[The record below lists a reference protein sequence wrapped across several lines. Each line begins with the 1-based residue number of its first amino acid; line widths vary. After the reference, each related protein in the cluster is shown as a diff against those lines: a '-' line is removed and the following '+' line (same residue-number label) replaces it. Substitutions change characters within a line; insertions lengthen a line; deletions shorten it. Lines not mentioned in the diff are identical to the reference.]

1 MVRKKRIVIICTTIF
16 LIIIAFFL
24 LYIGNYYNNLS
35 EPKNILGTFIDNI
48 SNNIIELN
56 KFNSKYNLGDNF
68 SITGNMSFDLASEKY
83 LPNSIN
89 IEDLE
94 KYNLIN
100 NLNNSK
106 ISYAIAQDKDNKEL
120 FLEARDTIGTE
131 DIFYNKYLI
140 ENSTKYY
147 FVSKILSTYIN
158 NGSSNYFENINNE
171 YTTKDNID
179 YLYNFII
186 KSLKNNINEKK
197 ISKTETN
204 ISINGKD
211 TSTYQISY
219 TINDTEIRTML
230 SNILNDLKKDNKADT
245 ILTNIDENFHKRKI
259 SDNKI
264 FLSKKECFVLN
275 IFVDKRFS
283 NPLEYQLVKIT
294 KGSKNVLSYVLDNKN
309 KRTITY
315 INDDTMDFIGYVNI
329 AKNSISI
336 NFNDNNNKDIG
347 TLKYNKNS
355 NGFNFNLLFNYNN
368 KSYDIVFSS
377 KFIKY
382 SKSGYTNEVNSSFKY
397 LENNIN
403 ILNGNIKAVTKIKRN
418 VKIREDISNAV
429 LNSSLNKEQI
439 AYRDNLYNNI
449 VKRLKNVR

>member
-94 KYNLIN
+94 RYNLIN

-336 NFNDNNNKDIG
+336 NFNDNNNK
-347 TLKYNKNS
+347 
-355 NGFNFNLLFNYNN
+355 
-368 KSYDIVFSS
+368 SYDIVFSS

>member
-35 EPKNILGTFIDNI
+35 ESKNILGTFIDNI

>member
-1 MVRKKRIVIICTTIF
+1 MTRKKRIVIICTTIF
-16 LIIIAFFL
+16 LAIIASFL

-35 EPKNILGTFIDNI
+35 KPKNVLGSFIDNI

-56 KFNSKYNLGDNF
+56 KFNSKYSLGDNF
-68 SITGNMSFDLASEKY
+68 SITGSMSFDLASEKY
-83 LPNSIN
+83 LPNSLN
-89 IEDLE
+89 VEDIE

-106 ISYAIAQDKDNKEL
+106 IDYTIAQDKNNKKL

-131 DIFYNKYLI
+131 DVFYNKYLI

-147 FVSKILSTYIN
+147 FVNKILNTYIN

-186 KSLKNNINEKK
+186 NSLKNNINEKN
-197 ISKTETN
+197 ISKSETN

-219 TINDTEIRTML
+219 TINDTEIRNML

-259 SDNKI
+259 SNKKI
-264 FLSKKECFVLN
+264 FLSKKESYVLN

-283 NPLEYQLVKIT
+283 KPLEYQLVKIT
-294 KGSKNVLSYVLDNKN
+294 KASKKVLSYELNDKN

-315 INDDTMDFIGYVNI
+315 INDDNMDFIGNINI

-336 NFNDNNNKDIG
+336 NFNNNKNNDIG

-403 ILNGNIKAVTKIKRN
+403 VLNGNIKAIAKIKHN

-439 AYRDNLYNNI
+439 AYRDNLYDNI
-449 VKRLKNVR
+449 IKRLKR